1 MTCECDRHSTAFD
14 RLVSHLHDRESFYLE
29 RHVRM
34 SKFVNVD
41 EQRKRVLF
49 VANAYTEAL
58 NVAYQIREQL
68 DPQPEPA
75 RGFLSKL
82 KSIFS

>member
-14 RLVSHLHDRESFYLE
+14 RLVSYLHDREAFYFE
-29 RHVRM
+29 RHLRM

-49 VANAYTEAL
+49 AANAFSEAL
-58 NVAYQIREQL
+58 SVAYQIREQL
-68 DPQPEPA
+68 NPQPEPA
-75 RGFLSKL
+75 RGFLSRL